1 MINESFTK
9 VGINELGNN
18 FMALIDAQD
27 LTNEYADVFRVT
39 YDNQVLEG
47 LISSVHIR
55 SEYFRLQM
63 MDGTETERLDI
74 DKLEKIEKV
83 ERWDFD
89 IKTGDSFKI
98 YVDDLR
104 SVPSGYI
111 GTKSV
116 KETVALIEKI
126 EANGGTIECLDLDH
140 DLGEF
145 AWLGGDAIKILDY
158 LVSEEKF
165 YKIFIH
171 TANPVGKANMERMIK
186 RYWP

>member
-1 MINESFTK
+1 MINTMINESFSK

-27 LTNEYADVFRVT
+27 LTNEYAEVFRVT
-39 YDNQVLEG
+39 YDNRVLEG

-63 MDGTETERLDI
+63 LDGTETERLDI
-74 DKLEKIEKV
+74 DKLEKIERV

-111 GTKSV
+111 GT
-116 KETVALIEKI
+116 
-126 EANGGTIECLDLDH
+126 
-140 DLGEF
+140 
-145 AWLGGDAIKILDY
+145 
-158 LVSEEKF
+158 
-165 YKIFIH
+165 
-171 TANPVGKANMERMIK
+171 
-186 RYWP
+186 